1 MSKKITLPSGA
12 TVTLKDPQ
20 NLRVKDRKRVLKS
33 AETEGGDLSRAL
45 ALGDALIAMLV
56 EDWSFDLLIPS
67 IKIDNL
73 DELEMVRR
81 LLNHFEKDLSSK
93 EEGVPENAGIAIKTM
108 YLFVTNKSGFEIW
121 FTEIRDLIIE
131 KIKENKKQ
139 TRH

>member
-56 EDWSFDLLIPS
+56 EDWSFDLLIPAV
-67 IKIDNL
+67 KIDNL
-73 DELEMVRR
+73 DELEM
-81 LLNHFEKDLSSK
+81 KDYDALV
-93 EEGVPENAGIAIKTM
+93 EETKDAQK
-108 YLFVTNKSGFEIW
+108 YLFPNLSET
-121 FTEIRDLIIE
+121 D
-131 KIKENKKQ
+131 ENEADPKAL
-139 TRH
+139 TADSNA

>member
-56 EDWSFDLLIPS
+56 EDWSFDLLIPAV
-67 IKIDNL
+67 KIDNL
-73 DELEMVRR
+73 DELEM
-81 LLNHFEKDLSSK
+81 KDYDALV
-93 EEGVPENAGIAIKTM
+93 EETKDAQK
-108 YLFVTNKSGFEIW
+108 YLFPNLADT
-121 FTEIRDLIIE
+121 D
-131 KIKENKKQ
+131 ENEADPKAH
-139 TRH
+139 TADSNA

>member
-56 EDWSFDLLIPS
+56 EDWSFDLLIPAV
-67 IKIDNL
+67 KIDNL
-73 DELEMVRR
+73 DELEM
-81 LLNHFEKDLSSK
+81 KDYDALV
-93 EEGVPENAGIAIKTM
+93 EETKDAQK
-108 YLFVTNKSGFEIW
+108 YLFPNLADTDDNEADPKALTADS
-121 FTEIRDLIIE
+121 
-131 KIKENKKQ
+131 NA
-139 TRH
+139 